1 MRSGFRCVELRA
13 LCDEVPRTPPG
24 PEGSNG
30 TGIASCAA
38 EYPKF
43 LSSAA
48 RRFLYVVVPSG
59 ARNPSFGSIGVGFLV
74 ASLLGMT
81 RTIESYPNELPGH
94 RAEMAAAD
102 VCRRGRAAA
111 RHADACE

>member
-1 MRSGFRCVELRA
+1 MRDCRCVELRA

-43 LSSAA
+43 LSSKMRQDILPA
-48 RRFLYVVVPSG
+48 LP
-59 ARNPSFGSIGVGFLV
+59 FGERSKGFLCDRLCSSV
-74 ASLLGMT
+74 FSVLSFCLSGFN
-81 RTIESYPNELPGH
+81 EHELPGH
-94 RAEMAAAD
+94 RAEMAAA
-102 VCRRGRAAA
+102 
-111 RHADACE
+111 